1 MRKGEPSSYAIAMM
15 HRAAA
20 NMRNLNRHLVPEPG
34 TQTAYTLSRFLSM
47 RNIKR
52 NLVQHP
58 SAVNCGLIFS
68 ECSETSGS
76 SLFKQQPLHL
86 PAAYDPCNLSESEK
100 R

>member
-1 MRKGEPSSYAIAMM
+1 MQATSIRISKM
-15 HRAAA
+15 HFLVLTMLLVFLWAAA
-20 NMRNLNRHLVPEPG
+20 SSA
-34 TQTAYTLSRFLSM
+34 QTLQLPTV

-86 PAAYDPCNLSESEK
+86 PAAHHPCNLSESEK